1 VTSQL
6 ASPGSRT
13 PMARL
18 TAATVV
24 GNAIEF
30 YDFNVYGTLTAVV
43 FGRLFFSAED
53 PVLGTFLAFTTFA
66 VGFLARPIG
75 GIVFGHFGDRIG
87 RKPMLVASLLTMGVA
102 TMLMGLLPTYA
113 QVGALA
119 PVLLVLLRFV
129 QGLGIGG
136 EWGGAITLMME
147 SAPERRRGIFGS
159 AVQTGSGLGIMLSTG
174 VVTLL
179 FVLLT
184 PEQIDA
190 WGWRIPLLFSVVLVA
205 VGLIIRSKIEESPAF
220 RDRDA
225 DRDRDAETVA
235 APPKVP
241 VLETLRKHW
250 RMVLVAIGMYI
261 SVAAFGFTQGVFF
274 VSYLVNQMQIAPAT
288 ATLANLVAAAGY
300 LLATLLGGWLSD
312 RLGRTRAYLVGA
324 VLILVAPFLMFG
336 VGATGSVPLILAVM
350 PVVGALGGVA
360 YGAQAA
366 LFFEL
371 FPARVRYTGISLGF
385 QIAAVLGGGLT
396 PLIAA
401 SLTEATGTTTSV
413 SLYLGVLT
421 VLMIVCT
428 LIAPRVVRR
437 EAAHDS
443 PAIRESIGGPTA

>member
-1 VTSQL
+1 MTRQL

-87 RKPMLVASLLTMGVA
+87 RKPMLVASLLTMGIA

-220 RDRDA
+220 REREA
-225 DRDRDAETVA
+225 VA
-235 APPKVP
+235 APPRVP
-241 VLETLRKHW
+241 VFETLRKHW

-312 RLGRTRAYLVGA
+312 RIGRTRAYLVGA
-324 VLILVAPFLMFG
+324 VLILIGPFLMFG
-336 VGATGSVPLILAVM
+336 IGATGSVPLILAVM

-413 SLYLGVLT
+413 SIYLGALT
-421 VLMIVCT
+421 ALMIVCT
-428 LIAPRVVRR
+428 LVAPRVIRR
-437 EAAHDS
+437 EAAHEPS
-443 PAIRESIGGPTA
+443 AVREPVEGSAV

>member
-1 VTSQL
+1 MTRQL

-87 RKPMLVASLLTMGVA
+87 RKPMLVASLLTMGIA

-220 RDRDA
+220 REREA
-225 DRDRDAETVA
+225 VA
-235 APPKVP
+235 APPRVP
-241 VLETLRKHW
+241 VFETLRKHW

-312 RLGRTRAYLVGA
+312 QIGRTRAYLVGA
-324 VLILVAPFLMFG
+324 VLILIAPFLMFG
-336 VGATGSVPLILAVM
+336 IGATGSVPLILAVM

-413 SLYLGVLT
+413 SIYLGALT
-421 VLMIVCT
+421 ALMIVCT
-428 LIAPRVVRR
+428 LVAPRVIRR
-437 EAAHDS
+437 EAAHEPS
-443 PAIRESIGGPTA
+443 AVREPVEGSAV

>member
-1 VTSQL
+1 MTSQL

-43 FGRLFFSAED
+43 FGRLFFSADD

-87 RKPMLVASLLTMGVA
+87 RKPMLVASLLTMGIA

-220 RDRDA
+220 REREA
-225 DRDRDAETVA
+225 VA

-312 RLGRTRAYLVGA
+312 RIGRTRAYLVGA
-324 VLILVAPFLMFG
+324 VLILIAPFLMFG
-336 VGATGSVPLILAVM
+336 IGATGSVPLILAVM

-413 SLYLGVLT
+413 SIYLGALT
-421 VLMIVCT
+421 ALMIVCT
-428 LIAPRVVRR
+428 LLAPRVIRAEARR
-437 EAAHDS
+437 S
-443 PAIRESIGGPTA
+443 PAADGDASTRQLSQGSAV

>member
-1 VTSQL
+1 MTRQL
-6 ASPGSRT
+6 ASPGSRA

-87 RKPMLVASLLTMGVA
+87 RKPMLVASLLTMGIA

-220 RDRDA
+220 LEREA
-225 DRDRDAETVA
+225 VA
-235 APPKVP
+235 APPRVP
-241 VLETLRKHW
+241 VFETLRKHW

-312 RLGRTRAYLVGA
+312 RIGRTRAYLVGA
-324 VLILVAPFLMFG
+324 VLILIAPFLMFG
-336 VGATGSVPLILAVM
+336 IGATGSVPLILAVM

-413 SLYLGVLT
+413 SIYLGALT
-421 VLMIVCT
+421 ALMIVCT
-428 LIAPRVVRR
+428 LVAPRVIRR
-437 EAAHDS
+437 EAAHEPS
-443 PAIRESIGGPTA
+443 AVREPVEGSAV

>member
-1 VTSQL
+1 MTRQL

-87 RKPMLVASLLTMGVA
+87 RKPMLVASLLTMGIA

-220 RDRDA
+220 REREA
-225 DRDRDAETVA
+225 VA
-235 APPKVP
+235 APPRVP
-241 VLETLRKHW
+241 VFETLRKHW

-312 RLGRTRAYLVGA
+312 RIGRTRAYLVGA
-324 VLILVAPFLMFG
+324 VLILIAPFLMFG
-336 VGATGSVPLILAVM
+336 IGATGSVPLILAVM

-413 SLYLGVLT
+413 SVYLGALT
-421 VLMIVCT
+421 ALMIVCT
-428 LIAPRVVRR
+428 LVAPRVIRR
-437 EAAHDS
+437 EAAHEPS
-443 PAIRESIGGPTA
+443 AVREPVEGSAV

>member
-1 VTSQL
+1 MTRQL

-87 RKPMLVASLLTMGVA
+87 RKPMLVASLLTMGIA

-220 RDRDA
+220 REREA
-225 DRDRDAETVA
+225 VA
-235 APPKVP
+235 APPRVP
-241 VLETLRKHW
+241 VFETLRKHW

-312 RLGRTRAYLVGA
+312 RIGRTRAYLVGA
-324 VLILVAPFLMFG
+324 VLILIAPFLMFG
-336 VGATGSVPLILAVM
+336 IGATGSVPLILAVM

-360 YGAQAA
+360 CGAQAA

-413 SLYLGVLT
+413 SIYLGALT
-421 VLMIVCT
+421 ALMIVCT
-428 LIAPRVVRR
+428 LVAPRVIRR
-437 EAAHDS
+437 EAAHEPS
-443 PAIRESIGGPTA
+443 AVREPVEGSAV

>member
-1 VTSQL
+1 MTRQL

-87 RKPMLVASLLTMGVA
+87 RKPMLVASLLTMGIA

-220 RDRDA
+220 REREA
-225 DRDRDAETVA
+225 VA
-235 APPKVP
+235 APPRVP
-241 VLETLRKHW
+241 VFETLRKHW

-312 RLGRTRAYLVGA
+312 RIGRTRAYLVGA
-324 VLILVAPFLMFG
+324 VLILIAPFLMFG
-336 VGATGSVPLILAVM
+336 IGATGSVPLILAVM

-413 SLYLGVLT
+413 SIYLGALT
-421 VLMIVCT
+421 ALMIVCT
-428 LIAPRVVRR
+428 LVAPRVIRR
-437 EAAHDS
+437 EAAHEPS
-443 PAIRESIGGPTA
+443 AVREPVEGSAA

>member
-1 VTSQL
+1 MTRQL

-87 RKPMLVASLLTMGVA
+87 RKPMLVASLLTMGIA

-220 RDRDA
+220 REREA
-225 DRDRDAETVA
+225 VA
-235 APPKVP
+235 APPRVP
-241 VLETLRKHW
+241 VFETLRKHW

-312 RLGRTRAYLVGA
+312 RIGRTRAYLVGA
-324 VLILVAPFLMFG
+324 VLILIAPFLMFG
-336 VGATGSVPLILAVM
+336 IGATGSVPLILAVM

-413 SLYLGVLT
+413 SIYLGALT
-421 VLMIVCT
+421 ALMIVCT
-428 LIAPRVVRR
+428 LVAPRVIRR
-437 EAAHDS
+437 EAAHEPS
-443 PAIRESIGGPTA
+443 AVREPVEGSAV